1 MKLYYAGPQH
11 LAGPVIEGAPN
22 PSKVETPIRVLFGNV
37 AGSRQSTEAVLERC
51 VRHHLRSGNPIM
63 FSNPA
68 RPLAAYQ
75 ARLGRRREPDPA
87 QVNAIL
93 QQCASEL
100 VAFMRIT
107 AHPTYSGSAALF
119 VRDPA
124 LLLGL
129 GSLSYSVIP
138 SLGAYLGYASALG
151 VACYVACDEVN
162 TLPNIL
168 RNALERARAVVREAS
183 GNDPS
188 DEQAKTENPEIV
200 REPAIY
206 ERRPA

>member
-1 MKLYYAGPQH
+1 ML
-11 LAGPVIEGAPN
+11 
-22 PSKVETPIRVLFGNV
+22 
-37 AGSRQSTEAVLERC
+37 
-51 VRHHLRSGNPIM
+51 
-63 FSNPA
+63 SNPA

-75 ARLGRRREPDPA
+75 ARLGRRKEPNPE
-87 QVNAIL
+87 QINAIL

-100 VAFMRIT
+100 VTFMRLT
-107 AHPTYSGSAALF
+107 AHPAYSGGAALF

-129 GSLSYSVIP
+129 GSLSYSVVP

-151 VACYVACDEVN
+151 VACYVACDEIN

-168 RNALERARAVVREAS
+168 RNALERARAVVRDAAGSEV
-183 GNDPS
+183 S
-188 DEQAKTENPEIV
+188 DKRLGARAPEMPPK
-200 REPAIY
+200 PALY

>member
-1 MKLYYAGPQH
+1 
-11 LAGPVIEGAPN
+11 V
-22 PSKVETPIRVLFGNV
+22 
-37 AGSRQSTEAVLERC
+37 
-51 VRHHLRSGNPIM
+51 
-63 FSNPA
+63 
-68 RPLAAYQ
+68 
-75 ARLGRRREPDPA
+75 D
-87 QVNAIL
+87 AIL

-100 VAFMRIT
+100 VAFMRLT
-107 AHPTYSGSAALF
+107 AHPTYAGSAALF

-168 RNALERARAVVREAS
+168 RNALERARTVVREPS
-183 GNDPS
+183 GNDSS
-188 DEQAKTENPEIV
+188 DEPSITVDPPIF
-200 REPAIY
+200 REASIY